1 MGTNGTIMGVGSYLH
16 SRNKAIQIVGA
27 QPAEGSQI
35 PGIRKWHEAYQPSI
49 YRPNE
54 VDCFEIISQT
64 EAEDMARRLA
74 AAEGIFVGISSA
86 GAPCAAIRVSDR
98 VEKDTI
104 ALTGI
109 RRDV

>member
-1 MGTNGTIMGVGSYLH
+1 MGVGSYLH

-35 PGIRKWHEAYQPSI
+35 PGIRKWPEAYQPSI

-54 VDCFEIISQT
+54 VDCFELISQT

-74 AAEGIFVGISSA
+74 AEEGIFGGITSA
-86 GAPCAAIRVSDR
+86 RSEERREGKGCVRTCQFRGSP
-98 VEKDTI
+98 DT
-104 ALTGI
+104 
-109 RRDV
+109 